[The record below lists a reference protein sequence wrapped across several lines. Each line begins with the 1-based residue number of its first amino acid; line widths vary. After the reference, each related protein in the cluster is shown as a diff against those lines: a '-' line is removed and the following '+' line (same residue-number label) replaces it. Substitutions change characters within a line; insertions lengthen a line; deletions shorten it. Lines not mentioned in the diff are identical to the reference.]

1 MFVEQSYY
9 YIGNLKLTVR
19 THTSLP
25 PGQILEIKC
34 YATCLQLLF
43 TYLSIYL
50 EKERERRILQ
60 NKQTILSFLIC
71 NLKLLFN

>member
-25 PGQILEIKC
+25 PGQILEIK
-34 YATCLQLLF
+34 YSPMQFNKDAMLLVYNYYLPI
-43 TYLSIYL
+43 YLSI
-50 EKERERRILQ
+50 
-60 NKQTILSFLIC
+60 
-71 NLKLLFN
+71 